1 MKYIYL
7 LTVLFVLFVS
17 CKTPVAEAASD
28 RFHLNVV
35 VKNIPDSTKVYL
47 YEEDL
52 MSIMDSAM
60 VVNERFE
67 FSGNVKLPVLCYLF
81 FNDKEN
87 KRSENYKFLFIENN
101 KIYINGDFSNFFNAK
116 VSGSKQN
123 YLLNEYNSISS
134 KSSSFER
141 KSNELEFLY
150 LNANNQMAINELLYR
165 KKNISKDS
173 LSLFYKKLD
182 NINAKSI
189 KGKELLSYSK
199 TISIK
204 EGDKFREISGYN
216 LEGKK
221 IKLSDFYGKII
232 LLNFYSKYCSYCT
245 EQHRKQFPTLLK
257 KFNQEDFL
265 ILSYCLDTEEVEFAN
280 IESDNFQNWINV
292 SDFEGVKGSNISQ
305 YDIVGIPDNF
315 LIDRNGIVS
324 KSFFGFTEADN
335 TLNDEISKLLK
346 LDR

>member
-1 MKYIYL
+1 MKFLFL
-7 LTVLFVLFVS
+7 LAVLALIFIS
-17 CKTPVAEAASD
+17 CKAVVEDADSE
-28 RFHLNVV
+28 RFQLNVV
-35 VKNIPDSTKVYL
+35 VKNIPDSTKAYL

-52 MSIMDSAM
+52 TTIIDSTI

-67 FSGNVKLPVLCYLF
+67 FSGNVELPVLCYLF

-101 KIYINGDFSNFFNAK
+101 KIFIDGDFSNFFNAR
-116 VSGSKQN
+116 VSGSKQSD
-123 YLLNEYNSISS
+123 LLNEYNSISS
-134 KSSSFER
+134 KIVASER
-141 KSNELEFLY
+141 KSYELDFLY

-173 LSLFYKKLD
+173 LSQFYKKLD
-182 NINAKSI
+182 NINANSI
-189 KGKELLSYSK
+189 KGQELLSYSK

-257 KFNQEDFL
+257 KFNQDDFL
-265 ILSYCLDTEEVEFAN
+265 ILSYCRDTDEVEFAN
-280 IESDNFQNWINV
+280 IENNIFQNWVNI
-292 SDFEGVKGSNISQ
+292 SDFKGVKGSNISQ

-315 LIDRNGIVS
+315 IIDRNGIVS

-335 TLNDEISKLLK
+335 TLDDEITKLLK
-346 LDR
+346 